1 MGWHGMADAMHP
13 SLHPALSSAVATRC
27 GGGLSAPSIFPAVNR
42 TRHDICFPNNN
53 AIGSVFSYEL
63 IYEVIIR
70 ILQAMICAGI
80 GTVLY
85 KERETTLPYPLG
97 TSCNY
102 LIETWQIPGWF
113 GPNICTVSNIP
124 RIDP

>member
-85 KERETTLPYPLG
+85 KERET
-97 TSCNY
+97 
-102 LIETWQIPGWF
+102 GWF

-124 RIDP
+124 RIDPRHTPQCQSQYQGQESMLMPS